1 MSTCRISTVILL
13 GATATFI
20 GGSGY
25 AQVSGSTPNTTGVAN
40 SATPSDGLIEYLR
53 RTFQFTGSARVRVE
67 APQGSDFTSTPADAY
82 ALTRIRFGLAFR
94 PLKWLRFFGEAED
107 SRVEFYR
114 TNPPSTL
121 SDPFEW
127 RQGYVEAGAIEGD
140 GAKLR
145 VGRQDLFIGS
155 LHLIS
160 TGDWSNITKNF
171 NVARGTLTE
180 GNFKLD
186 MIGGSV
192 VLDDPTR
199 MDRSKPGEHFYVAYG
214 AWKNLLPGASIEPYV
229 MAKTA
234 MNVKGKDG
242 KLGDADTIYGG
253 LRLIGKVGAFD
264 YNAEAVREGGSYG
277 TDVVQALGYV
287 AGAGWLIR
295 DTLAKPHV
303 SSDFSWASGD
313 SGRKDGHH
321 ESFDYLYGAQQ
332 PLMSLAGQVAWRNIG
347 DWRAGVDFAPFKK
360 LTVKVDFRDY
370 WLATV
375 QDGLYNAF
383 GTRTVLNAKATSTH
397 VGEGIES
404 QFVYTITPKTSFG
417 IGVGNLTPGAYLK
430 QSGKTTGYVYPY
442 LSFSRSL

>member
-1 MSTCRISTVILL
+1 MSAVVLL
-13 GATATFI
+13 GASVTIVGAN
-20 GGSGY
+20 GY
-25 AQVSGSTPNTTGVAN
+25 AQTSGSASNTTGVAN
-40 SATPSDGLIEYLR
+40 SATPSEGLTDYLR
-53 RTFQFTGSARVRVE
+53 RTFQFTGSVRVRVE
-67 APQGSDFTSTPADAY
+67 APRGSDFTVTPADAY
-82 ALTRIRFGLAFR
+82 ALSRIRLGLGYR
-94 PLKWLRFFGEAED
+94 PLKWLRFFGEGED

-114 TNPPSTL
+114 TNPASTL
-121 SDPFEW
+121 SDPFEF
-127 RQGYVEAGAIEGD
+127 RQGYVELGAIEGN
-140 GAKLR
+140 GVKVR
-145 VGRQDLFIGS
+145 VGRQDLFVGS

-171 NVARGTLTE
+171 NVARGTVTD
-180 GNFKLD
+180 GKFTLD
-186 MIGGSV
+186 MIAGSV

-214 AWKNLLPGASIEPYV
+214 AWKNLASGASIEPYV

-253 LRLIGKVGAFD
+253 LRVFGKVRAFD
-264 YNAEAVREGGSYG
+264 YSAEAVREGGSYG
-277 TDVVQALGYV
+277 NDVVQALGWV

-295 DTLAKPHV
+295 NTLAKPHV

-321 ESFDYLYGAQQ
+321 QSFDYLYGAQQ
-332 PLMSLAGQVAWRNIG
+332 PANSLAGQVAWRNIL
-347 DWRAGVDFAPFKK
+347 DWRAGVDFLPLRK

-375 QDGLYNAF
+375 QDGLYNGF

-397 VGEGIES
+397 VGEGIEA
-404 QFVYTITPKTSFG
+404 QFSYAISPKMSFG
-417 IGVGNLTPGAYLK
+417 LGAGNLTPGAYLK

-442 LSFSRSL
+442 LFFSRSL